1 MDIDDERIREAVR
14 HTEILRAP
22 KQGLATLARPIS
34 TTTWLLSRFTQSW

>member
-22 KQGLATLARPIS
+22 KQNLATFWHDQYI
-34 TTTWLLSRFTQSW
+34 LLSGY